1 MVYIVGTDDTYVT
14 FKIILKNLV
23 KKMPR
28 QLKTWE
34 KKKQN
39 KKNNQLPLFDYF
51 SLQKNQRSNQIFFF
65 SPTEISFNSKMK
77 VH

>member
-34 KKKQN
+34 KKRTIN
-39 KKNNQLPLFDYF
+39 SLSSIISLFKKIKD
-51 SLQKNQRSNQIFFF
+51 QIKFFF
-65 SPTEISFNSKMK
+65 LFQLKFHSIQRWKYIN
-77 VH
+77 